1 MSKYTLREEWLSA
14 ARDLLKSRIFDV
26 QETHV
31 PPMIRVSVGLCGTK
45 AIGLC
50 VDTECAED
58 GAWNVFIDPRLKD
71 PVEVLSTLL
80 HEMIHA
86 IVGLECKHK
95 GPFVEMIRMV
105 GLEGKP
111 TSTFA
116 AKDSELYTKLTVMA
130 VELGDYP
137 HAALTRKKKE
147 VKKSKWVPFVSKSNE
162 DYIVRANF
170 ETIEEFGKPVDPWGE
185 LMVYKNPE
193 DRPADEEDQES
204 DGDPKELGDE

>member
-1 MSKYTLREEWLSA
+1 MSKFTLREEWLA
-14 ARDLLKSRIFDV
+14 AGRDLLKSRIFDP

-31 PPMIRVSVGLCGTK
+31 PPVIRVSVGLCGTK

-86 IVGLECKHK
+86 IVGLECKHR
-95 GPFVEMIRMV
+95 GPFVEMIRRV

-116 AKDSELYTKLTVMA
+116 AKDSELYTKLTA
-130 VELGDYP
+130 IALELGDYP

-147 VKKSKWVPFVSKSNE
+147 PKPSKWIAFVSRHNE
-162 DYIVRANF
+162 DYIVRANK
-170 ETIEEFGKPVDPWGE
+170 ETIAEYGLPIDPWGDPV
-185 LMVYKNPE
+185 MYKNPE
-193 DRPADEEDQES
+193 DRPEEDQES